1 MTPSL
6 GVVSCAG
13 KKLTSCVDT
22 AVTFTELG
30 TAADVVD
37 AAAIPIWQGA
47 IENKHSTDAVC
58 IMMNPIHHVSVQV

>member
-1 MTPSL
+1 
-6 GVVSCAG
+6 
-13 KKLTSCVDT
+13 VDT